1 MPTRS
6 PSHRR
11 KSRGNSAAPRTKRS
25 VRGLLRCSLADHHG
39 PLHYLRILLGIVRR
53 VLLVLRGWVTKALCA
68 KEIFSR
74 YCLRGGLPATVP
86 CTNGKDASGQWPS
99 ASCSNQ
105 DSASPTPQ
113 WVAAATHH
121 SEVATQQALQLAG
134 GVGDMLYGINVLT
147 SLMSWLCHLL
157 VFRFI
162 VVRRVSV
169 NPH

>member
-1 MPTRS
+1 MTARCAKKNFFRYCP
-6 PSHRR
+6 
-11 KSRGNSAAPRTKRS
+11 RGTLSAA
-25 VRGLLRCSLADHHG
+25 VQCMDG
-39 PLHYLRILLGIVRR
+39 
-53 VLLVLRGWVTKALCA
+53 
-68 KEIFSR
+68 E
-74 YCLRGGLPATVP
+74 
-86 CTNGKDASGQWPS
+86 DASGHWPS